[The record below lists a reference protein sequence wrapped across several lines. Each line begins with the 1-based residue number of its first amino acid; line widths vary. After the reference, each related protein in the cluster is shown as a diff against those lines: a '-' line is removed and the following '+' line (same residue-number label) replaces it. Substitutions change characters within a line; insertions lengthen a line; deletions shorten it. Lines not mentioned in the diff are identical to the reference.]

1 MYTYTDT
8 CMGVEIMFMDE
19 YDSLTDQN
27 IKRVCDYLIERD
39 DIDKD
44 KEGKSISG
52 MWKFIVEEAKKKA
65 VSGCAVLSDDDVYG
79 LAVHYFDED
88 SIIEKPEPPKKKK
101 EAKKE
106 SKKEESKV
114 NSTWEQISLF

>member
-1 MYTYTDT
+1 MHTYTDT

-52 MWKFIVEEAKKKA
+52 MWKFIMSEAKKKA
-65 VSGCAVLSDDDVYG
+65 VSGYAVLSDDDVFG

-88 SIIEKPEPPKKKK
+88 SIIEKHEPPKKKK

>member
-1 MYTYTDT
+1 M
-8 CMGVEIMFMDE
+8 
-19 YDSLTDQN
+19 S
-27 IKRVCDYLIERD
+27 
-39 DIDKD
+39 
-44 KEGKSISG
+44 
-52 MWKFIVEEAKKKA
+52 EAKKKA
-65 VSGCAVLSDDDVYG
+65 VSGYAVLSDDDVFG

-88 SIIEKPEPPKKKK
+88 SIIEKHEPPKKKK

>member
-1 MYTYTDT
+1 MHTYTDT

-27 IKRVCDYLIERD
+27 IKRVCDYLIGRD

-65 VSGCAVLSDDDVYG
+65 VSGCAVLSDDDVFG

-88 SIIEKPEPPKKKK
+88 SIIEKPEPPKKNK

>member
-1 MYTYTDT
+1 MHTYTDT
-8 CMGVEIMFMDE
+8 CMGVEIMFLDE
-19 YDSLTDQN
+19 YESLTDQN

-44 KEGKSISG
+44 KEGKSISE
-52 MWKFIVEEAKKKA
+52 MWKFIVAEAKKKA
-65 VSGCAVLSDDDVYG
+65 VGGCAVLSDDDVFG

-88 SIIEKPEPPKKKK
+88 LVIEKNEKPKKKK